1 MELRLYSFVNFY
13 LSSIQQG
20 IQTAHAAVDL
30 VMSYRCYSGEQT
42 EKSKMVDEWANLHKT
57 MIVLNGGNNDSLE
70 KIFWAAKNSGYP
82 WAEFREDGPSLGS
95 IRTCVAV
102 VVPETI
108 FAAKVAQSDELL
120 APTLFKYE
128 KDTVIEEYGLF
139 SQEFELIKAI
149 KSCRLAQ

>member
-30 VMSYRCYSGEQT
+30 MMNYRCYSGERT
-42 EKSKMVDEWANLHKT
+42 KNSALCEEWANLHKT
-57 MIVLNGGNNDSLE
+57 MIVLNGGNNESLE

-102 VVPETI
+102 VVPEKI
-108 FAAKVAQSDELL
+108 FAAKMVESDELL
-120 APTLFKYE
+120 SPTLFRYE
-128 KDTVIEEYGLF
+128 KETIIEEYGLF